1 VLDAVFFDWGDTL
14 MRWAPEPDFIEAGH
28 AAGLRAIGRAPE
40 PEYSSRFHDEVLPQL
55 FGRDELDESDYTA
68 LVRDALAACGIEL
81 DDEELTRF
89 LEAEHGAWRPAVS
102 LASTTHALLDAL
114 RERGLRLG
122 LVSNAVDPPWLLH
135 RDLAELGLAERLDVA
150 LFSSETGWRKPHPA
164 MFEQALAK
172 LEVDPARTLFVG
184 DNLVNDVGGAAALG
198 IHTCQALWFVAD
210 ATEGA
215 PEPEFQAFTQM
226 DVLTVVGRLA

>member
-14 MRWAPEPDFIEAGH
+14 MQWTWDPALLAAGN
-28 AAGLRAIGRAPE
+28 AAGLRALGRPPAPALTTLLE
-40 PEYSSRFHDEVLPQL
+40 EAYLPRL
-55 FGRDELDESDYTA
+55 RREGMLEEIDYPA
-68 LVRDALAACGIEL
+68 LVREALAEAGVEV
-81 DDEELTRF
+81 DDEELARY
-89 LEAEHGAWRPAVS
+89 LEAEHSEWRPAVS

-150 LFSSETGWRKPHPA
+150 LFSSEVGWRKPHPA
-164 MFEQALAK
+164 MFEQALAA
-172 LEVDPARTLFVG
+172 LEVEPARSLFVG
-184 DNLVNDVGGAAALG
+184 DSLVNDVGGAAALG

-210 ATEGA
+210 AAEGA

-226 DVLTVVGRLA
+226 DVLTVVGRL